1 MAQYGR
7 DQSSTGP
14 NPSRDSS
21 STPTPGLPPRM
32 RFLRS
37 EPVTEPL
44 PIADALKRTPYRD
57 PNVMGGP
64 DDDTEQQKA
73 LDIAARV
80 GELLLRCGASTRDVE
95 ASVLAVAASAGL
107 RRLEVDIT
115 NQSLLLQSPSTNGRQ
130 PLTMLRVVRSSTRD
144 FSRLMAVHQFVES
157 LVSGG
162 LDLDEATKKL
172 KRIQRMPR
180 LYPRWLVSVA
190 FGGLAASV
198 ATILGGGW
206 MAVAVAFVSAVLVD
220 RVGRRLSNAG
230 VPAFYGAAAGGLI
243 STALAWFAYM
253 SHQSRVVGEF
263 VAHNLPGTMSTA
275 DFAYAISG
283 GIVALLPGRQMASAV
298 EDAVTGYPV
307 TASGRVL
314 TVILDCA
321 GITVGVG
328 AGLALTLN
336 LDRALDLSL
345 QSPGSL
351 RFDMPPTVLLL
362 QVACGAIGAACAA
375 VTMRSRVRMLLP
387 TAAAG
392 ALGVVGVALLTRYV
406 GIGATTATA
415 VAAVSVGFSAR
426 LVALRLGAPALVI
439 VMPAVSPLLPG
450 LRIFRGMYESVSG
463 SVIGATKVAQS
474 GVGVTTMLGAVGVA
488 LAIST
493 GLVLGDVLSAPLD
506 KPLVRRRRARRR

>member
-1 MAQYGR
+1 MSGF
-7 DQSSTGP
+7 
-14 NPSRDSS
+14 
-21 STPTPGLPPRM
+21 PPRM

-44 PIADALKRTPYRD
+44 PIVDALKRTPYRD
-57 PNVMGGP
+57 PSVMGGTV
-64 DDDTEQQKA
+64 DEAEQYKA

-95 ASVLAVAASAGL
+95 ASVVAVAASAGL

-115 NQSLLLQSPSTNGRQ
+115 NQSLLLQTPSHTSGRQ

-144 FSRLMAVHQFVES
+144 FSRLTAVHQFVES
-157 LVSGG
+157 LVAGG
-162 LDLDEATKKL
+162 MDLDEAARDL

-190 FGGLAASV
+190 FGGLAGAV
-198 ATILGGGW
+198 ATILGGSW
-206 MAVAVAFVSAVLVD
+206 MAIVVAFVSAIIVD

-243 STALAWFAYM
+243 STLLAWFAYM
-253 SHQSRVVGEF
+253 AHQHHLVGEY
-263 VAHNLPGTMSTA
+263 VASHLPGTMTTA

-314 TVILDCA
+314 TVLLDCA

-328 AGLALTLN
+328 AGLSLTLN
-336 LDRALDLSL
+336 IDQALDLGL

-351 RFDMPPTVLLL
+351 RYDLASTTLLL
-362 QVACGAIGAACAA
+362 QVACGAIGAVCAA

-392 ALGVVGVALLTRYV
+392 ALGVVGVAVLTQFI

-415 VAAVSVGFSAR
+415 LATVVVGFAAR

-450 LRIFRGMYESVSG
+450 LRIFRGMYQSVSG

-474 GVGVTTMLGAVGVA
+474 GVGVSTMLGAVGIA

-493 GLVLGDVLSAPLD
+493 GLLLGDVLSAPLER
-506 KPLVRRRRARRR
+506 PLVRRRRARRR

>member
-1 MAQYGR
+1 
-7 DQSSTGP
+7 
-14 NPSRDSS
+14 
-21 STPTPGLPPRM
+21 M

-37 EPVTEPL
+37 EPITEPL
-44 PIADALKRTPYRD
+44 PLAEALKRTPYRD
-57 PNVMGGP
+57 PSVMGGAA
-64 DDDTEQQKA
+64 DDAEQYKA

-95 ASVLAVAASAGL
+95 ASVVAVAASAGL

-115 NQSLLLQSPSTNGRQ
+115 NQSLLLQTPAHTSGRA

-144 FSRLMAVHQFVES
+144 FSRLTAVHQFVES
-157 LVSGG
+157 LVAGG
-162 LDLDEATKKL
+162 MDLDEATKEL

-180 LYPRWLVSVA
+180 LYPRWLVSLA

-198 ATILGGGW
+198 ATILGGSW
-206 MAVAVAFVSAVLVD
+206 LAVVIAFVSAVLVD
-220 RVGRRLSNAG
+220 RVGRRLSNSG

-243 STALAWFAYM
+243 STLLAWFAYM
-253 SHQSRVVGEF
+253 SHQSHLVGHY
-263 VAHNLPGTMSTA
+263 VAAHLPGTMTTA
-275 DFAYAISG
+275 DFAYAVSG

-314 TVILDCA
+314 TVLLDCA

-328 AGLALTLN
+328 AGLSLTLN
-336 LDRALDLSL
+336 LDDALDLGL

-351 RFDMPPTVLLL
+351 RYNIAPTALYL
-362 QVACGAIGAACAA
+362 QILCGAVGATCSA
-375 VTMRSRVRMLLP
+375 VTMRSRARMLVP
-387 TAAAG
+387 TAIAG
-392 ALGVVGVALLTRYV
+392 ATGALGVALLTQYV

-415 VAAVSVGFSAR
+415 LATVAVGFVAR
-426 LVALRLGAPALVI
+426 LVALRLGAPTLVI

-463 SVIGATKVAQS
+463 SVLGATRVAQS
-474 GVGVTTMLGAVGVA
+474 GVGVSTMLGAVGVA

-493 GLVLGDVLSAPLD
+493 GLLLGDVLSAPLER
-506 KPLVRRRRARRR
+506 PLVHRRRARRR